1 MSYLL
6 QNDSAESHS
15 AITYMLSNSS
25 QTILVMRVSFVET
38 RDAAHETAI
47 ISNSYLKM
55 PLMNFSIHL
64 DSCQRAYYKMS
75 PKVQIALLSVVP
87 LWKLNPWHCV
97 RNKNHNKRT
106 RENLAAY
113 FMTSY
118 LYTNCYNKI
127 CCFLKKNVI
136 SNLELRHMVF
146 SQFK

>member
-1 MSYLL
+1 MNYLL
-6 QNDSAESHS
+6 QNDSAESDS

-25 QTILVMRVSFVET
+25 QTILVMRMSFIEA
-38 RDAAHETAI
+38 RDAAHETVI

-55 PLMNFSIHL
+55 PLMNFRIHL
-64 DSCQRAYYKMS
+64 DSCQRAYYKTS
-75 PKVQIALLSVVP
+75 PKVQMSLLSVVHYRVP
-87 LWKLNPWHCV
+87 LWKLNRWHCV
-97 RNKNHNKRT
+97 RNKNHNKWT

-118 LYTNCYNKI
+118 LYTN
-127 CCFLKKNVI
+127 CFLKKNVI

>member
-1 MSYLL
+1 ML

-64 DSCQRAYYKMS
+64 DSCQRVYYKMS

-87 LWKLNPWHCV
+87 L
-97 RNKNHNKRT
+97 
-106 RENLAAY
+106 
-113 FMTSY
+113 
-118 LYTNCYNKI
+118 
-127 CCFLKKNVI
+127 
-136 SNLELRHMVF
+136 
-146 SQFK
+146 